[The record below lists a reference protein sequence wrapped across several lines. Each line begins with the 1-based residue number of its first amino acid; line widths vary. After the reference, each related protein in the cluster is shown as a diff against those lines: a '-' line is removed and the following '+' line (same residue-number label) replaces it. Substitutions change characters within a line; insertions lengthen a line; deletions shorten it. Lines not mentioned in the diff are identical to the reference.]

1 MTYRKLIQPFRI
13 NEKLSLLLNQAIVIL
28 MMGCFGVAGIIFV
41 RRFLPSWQGVYL
53 PWMCIL
59 VCIESMYSWRLTRR
73 MTDLNADT
81 LVFHITEWVVLLV
94 CVKIFLYIWSGINQL
109 WVDLIAWRNDF
120 LAAFFSPE
128 YLGVCLLLI
137 LVWGLARM
145 YASDL
150 DDLSGDTALLVMSEQ
165 DGYRSDRSAIRRHLV
180 GRVLFVGFVIVLLTA
195 LAQVDFMPTGIA
207 ARPSRFGLIVVM
219 SYFLLSFIL
228 LSQSQFAILR
238 ASWVWERVSISTDMA
253 KRWTVFS
260 LIFLSVIALI
270 AFLLPTHYSLGFLA
284 TLGYLFDILIS
295 GVAYVL
301 GFFLVLLS
309 IPFYYLAN
317 LMYRLFGSL
326 SGLRPLAAPILP
338 EVPRS
343 DVLRQPIP
351 WWEFAKS
358 LLFWGIF
365 IVVVGYAFYQYLN
378 QNQELI
384 NKLRRLR
391 VWRWIA
397 QTWKMVWEQF
407 QGVNQHINA
416 FVKRSLE
423 RLRPQYTKD
432 FGSPPWGYINLRQLP
447 PRERIRFFYLAMV
460 RRGRERGLPRHHW
473 QTPNEY
479 RRTLETQYPQSEADL
494 SNITESFILARYS
507 QQEVTPTD
515 ASRVRETW
523 ERIRKMLRGRR

>member
-1 MTYRKLIQPFRI
+1 
-13 NEKLSLLLNQAIVIL
+13 
-28 MMGCFGVAGIIFV
+28 
-41 RRFLPSWQGVYL
+41 
-53 PWMCIL
+53 
-59 VCIESMYSWRLTRR
+59 
-73 MTDLNADT
+73 
-81 LVFHITEWVVLLV
+81 
-94 CVKIFLYIWSGINQL
+94 
-109 WVDLIAWRNDF
+109 
-120 LAAFFSPE
+120 
-128 YLGVCLLLI
+128 
-137 LVWGLARM
+137 
-145 YASDL
+145 
-150 DDLSGDTALLVMSEQ
+150 
-165 DGYRSDRSAIRRHLV
+165 
-180 GRVLFVGFVIVLLTA
+180 
-195 LAQVDFMPTGIA
+195 
-207 ARPSRFGLIVVM
+207 
-219 SYFLLSFIL
+219 
-228 LSQSQFAILR
+228 
-238 ASWVWERVSISTDMA
+238 
-253 KRWTVFS
+253 
-260 LIFLSVIALI
+260 
-270 AFLLPTHYSLGFLA
+270 
-284 TLGYLFDILIS
+284 
-295 GVAYVL
+295 VAYVL

-479 RRTLETQYPQSEADL
+479 RRTLETQYPQSEVDL